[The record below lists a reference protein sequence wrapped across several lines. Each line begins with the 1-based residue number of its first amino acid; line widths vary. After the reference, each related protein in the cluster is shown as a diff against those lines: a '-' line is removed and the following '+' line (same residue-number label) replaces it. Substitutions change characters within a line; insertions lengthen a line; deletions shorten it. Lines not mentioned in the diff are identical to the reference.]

1 MKKKQNY
8 CLKKYSVKY
17 KMLTNIVMMGGGKK
31 VKSMLNGESSVNPI
45 AVVVVLILL
54 FLLRALVVQLAYN
67 KIAPKLISNWGHD
80 DKEFK
85 PLTFEEA
92 LMFTILISFL
102 FI

>member
-1 MKKKQNY
+1 MIV
-8 CLKKYSVKY
+8 STA
-17 KMLTNIVMMGGGKK
+17 KMLGGGKK
-31 VKSMLNGESSVNPI
+31 IKSMLNGESGMNPLAVI
-45 AVVVVLILL
+45 AVLIVL

-67 KIAPKLISNWGHD
+67 KVAPKLISNWGHHE

-92 LMFTILISFL
+92 LLFTILISFL

>member
-1 MKKKQNY
+1 MIV
-8 CLKKYSVKY
+8 STA
-17 KMLTNIVMMGGGKK
+17 KMLGGGKK
-31 VKSMLNGESSVNPI
+31 IKSKLNGESSVNPI
-45 AVVVVLILL
+45 AVVVVLIVL

-67 KIAPKLISNWGHD
+67 KIAPKLISNWGHHE